1 MNQLDYK
8 PAVNELMI
16 ESICVNECYRGMGIG
31 QILLSHIKYLAV
43 QQDKILLWM
52 VNNGARRLYEHTG
65 FYRNWQKLFFRPLFG
80 SGM

>member
-43 QQDKILLWM
+43 QQDKNLTLDVITE
-52 VNNGARRLYEHTG
+52 NNGARRLYEIG
-65 FYRNWQKLFFRPLFG
+65 QKKLFFPPLCLA